1 MAIETRSSSVAASL
15 SSQFSAVSEQLLAGV
30 VLVNSGHGSGSGTIW
45 RRDGLIVTNHHVV
58 RDETASVTLSTGER
72 FSAAVEMRDLDHD
85 LAALRIDATDL
96 PALPAGDSIHTHAG
110 QWVLAA
116 GNPMGMRGVVTGG
129 IITGVGQVAGP
140 ERTWLDDLIQADV
153 LLAPGN
159 SGGPLADA
167 QGRVLG
173 INAMIAASGIALA
186 VPTHIVE
193 RFLEPAESH
202 RTYLGI
208 NGTEVRVQV
217 NGTTRGAIVLLSVEA
232 WGPAERAGLFQ
243 GDVLLS
249 LNGTDVRSTEEL
261 QRVLWTHGGH
271 APLEIVALREGETR
285 HFIVAPVVRVAA

>member
-1 MAIETRSSSVAASL
+1 MAIETRSSSVATSL
-15 SSQFSAVSEQLLAGV
+15 SSQFSAVSERLLAGV

-72 FSAAVEMRDLDHD
+72 FSAEVEMRDHNHD

-96 PALPAGDSIHTHAG
+96 PALPPGDSIHTHAG

-116 GNPMGMRGVVTGG
+116 GNPMGMRGVVTVG
-129 IITGVGQVAGP
+129 IITGVGQVPGP
-140 ERTWLDDLIQADV
+140 ERTWLDNLIQADV

-193 RFLEPAESH
+193 RFLEPAESD

-208 NGTEVRVQV
+208 TGTEVHVRI
-217 NGTTRGAIVLLSVEA
+217 NGTTRSAIVLLSVEE

-271 APLEIVALREGETR
+271 ASLEIVALRQSATR
-285 HFIVAPVVRVAA
+285 HFTVAPAVRAAA